1 MLYKILCL
9 LLLSSSASMA
19 STTFHFKGSE
29 SPGDFRHHYI
39 QKVLTLALDKTVAEY
54 GEYQLIAA
62 AEGLNVART
71 LLALQE
77 RSIPNFFA
85 RVSMT
90 DEIAEQFAFVPFPV
104 DRGVA
109 GYRIALVQNG
119 KEKIGCNQPVNLQDY
134 AIVQGLAWL
143 DGDILR
149 ANNLQVYDSSSYDKM
164 FEMTNTGRMDMFFRA
179 INEIKY
185 EYDTKSKAL
194 KGLRIESCM
203 ALHYPLP
210 RFFVTDK
217 TNKANSERVLKGLEK
232 AYQDGSF
239 QRLWRQFFKD
249 SMDWV
254 GLSQRKIVKLN
265 NPFIEN
271 LNKDYE
277 RYNFKMNHYLQSGD
291 AD

>member
-1 MLYKILCL
+1 MMYKTCCL
-9 LLLSSSASMA
+9 LLLYSSASLA
-19 STTFHFKGSE
+19 NTTFHFKGGE
-29 SPGDFRHHYI
+29 SPGDYRHHYI
-39 QKVLTLALDKTVAEY
+39 HKVLTLALDRTVTEY
-54 GEYQLIAA
+54 GEYQLIAE

-77 RSIPNFFA
+77 RTIPNFFA

-90 DEIAEQFAFVPFPV
+90 DEIAEQFAYVPFPV

-119 KEKIGCNQPVNLQDY
+119 NEKIGCKQPVKLQDY
-134 AIVQGLAWL
+134 AIVQGVAWL

-149 ANNLQVYDSSSYDKM
+149 ANNLQVYDSSSYENM
-164 FEMTNTGRMDMFFRA
+164 FEMTNMGRMDMFFRA
-179 INEIKY
+179 VNEIKY
-185 EYDTKSKAL
+185 EYDTKSPAL
-194 KGLRIESCM
+194 KGLQIEACM
-203 ALHYPLP
+203 ALYYPLP

-217 TNKANSERVLKGLEK
+217 TNKANAERVFKGLEK

-254 GLSQRKIVKLN
+254 GLTQRKIINLN

-277 RYNFKMNHYLQSGD
+277 RYNFKMNHYLQSGA

>member
-1 MLYKILCL
+1 MLCKILCL

-19 STTFHFKGSE
+19 STTFYFKGSE

-90 DEIAEQFAFVPFPV
+90 DEIAEQFAYVPFPV

-185 EYDTKSKAL
+185 EYDSKSPAL
-194 KGLRIESCM
+194 KGLQVEACL
-203 ALHYPLP
+203 ALYYPLP

-217 TNKANSERVLKGLEK
+217 TNQQNAERVFKGLEK

-254 GLSQRKIVKLN
+254 GLSQRKIIKLN

-277 RYNFKMNHYLQSGD
+277 RYNFKMNNYLQSGD